1 MPVVRA
7 VGGLAD
13 TVEDYVPGR
22 PQSTGFVF
30 HDYTGEALLRALQ
43 RALDLY
49 RDRPRWR
56 ALQAAGMQQDNS
68 WDHSAKEYVRIYGIA
83 MGQRA

>member
-1 MPVVRA
+1 M
-7 VGGLAD
+7 
-13 TVEDYVPGR
+13 EDYAPGR

-30 HDYTGEALLRALQ
+30 DDYTGAALLRALQ

-56 ALQAAGMQQDNS
+56 ALQAAGMRQDNS
-68 WDHSAKEYVRIYGIA
+68 WDHSAREYVRIYGNA
-83 MGQRA
+83 MGLEVRG